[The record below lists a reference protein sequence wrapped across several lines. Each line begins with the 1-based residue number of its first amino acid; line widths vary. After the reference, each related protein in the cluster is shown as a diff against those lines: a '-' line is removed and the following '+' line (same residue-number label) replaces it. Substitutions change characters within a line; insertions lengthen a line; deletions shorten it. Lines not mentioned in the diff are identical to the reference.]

1 MNDPKII
8 TLKNGLRVILVPNK
22 STEVVTTIV
31 MFKVGSR
38 NETEE
43 NAGISHILEHLCFKG
58 TKKRPTAHEMSEF
71 VDSLGAEN
79 NAFTGKEV
87 TAYFVKARPKNLEKS
102 FDYLSDMLL
111 NSLYRQE
118 DLDREKNVIIQEIN
132 MYQDLPMNIVEENFE
147 KALFG
152 PNALGRQII
161 GYKKTVNTVSSK
173 NLFDYRDAY
182 YQGRNGVLVLA
193 GNFGDK
199 SETDIETIAEKY
211 FRFNNEEAKKPE
223 KIDLKRSELLTTQIK
238 KTEQSHIILGFN
250 TVPQNHP
257 DFFKLEILATLL
269 GGSMSSRMFEEVRE
283 RRGLAYAVKTRTSSY
298 TETSTLFTQAGVEHD
313 KVEEAFSA
321 IAGEYRKIK
330 KEKVD
335 KTELAKAKEV
345 RCGRFLI
352 GLEDSEEL
360 ACHFATEALLSD
372 KILTP
377 KEIIEKYQSVTTE
390 DIMEIANKYLVED
403 KMVAS
408 FVGPKINKEKVNS
421 LIKL

>member
-1 MNDPKII
+1 
-8 TLKNGLRVILVPNK
+8 
-22 STEVVTTIV
+22 
-31 MFKVGSR
+31 
-38 NETEE
+38 
-43 NAGISHILEHLCFKG
+43 
-58 TKKRPTAHEMSEF
+58 
-71 VDSLGAEN
+71 
-79 NAFTGKEV
+79 
-87 TAYFVKARPKNLEKS
+87 
-102 FDYLSDMLL
+102 
-111 NSLYRQE
+111 
-118 DLDREKNVIIQEIN
+118 
-132 MYQDLPMNIVEENFE
+132 
-147 KALFG
+147 
-152 PNALGRQII
+152 
-161 GYKKTVNTVSSK
+161 
-173 NLFDYRDAY
+173 
-182 YQGRNGVLVLA
+182 
-193 GNFGDK
+193 
-199 SETDIETIAEKY
+199 
-211 FRFNNEEAKKPE
+211 
-223 KIDLKRSELLTTQIK
+223 
-238 KTEQSHIILGFN
+238 
-250 TVPQNHP
+250 
-257 DFFKLEILATLL
+257 
-269 GGSMSSRMFEEVRE
+269 MFEEVRE